1 VKFTIHTNESKN
13 AAGGGEKAFHDVGN
27 AYRRLRAELKR
38 QEARKERRNFKL
50 EPSGRVGT
58 DSNEYR
64 SEKQNPTSLQ
74 RGEEQADTF
83 KRPMRSTIV

>member
-1 VKFTIHTNESKN
+1 M
-13 AAGGGEKAFHDVGN
+13 
-27 AYRRLRAELKR
+27 
-38 QEARKERRNFKL
+38 
-50 EPSGRVGT
+50 GT

-64 SEKQNPTSLQ
+64 SEKQNPTGLQ